1 MNNSANTWTIPSTEH
16 IIQEISNWPSG
27 LIVLFSLTMVGAIEF
42 PFGEGVEALGI
53 RDVQERAPRR
63 KQPARAGIYML
74 VIDINCKWIIIN
86 DNSQDFRF
94 RTAYS
99 FIEMN
104 NKIYGTLPDSL
115 LLYRCWW
122 YTMLDAFE
130 CFMAEVLT
138 VFPANAVAI
147 NALPHPSHSIQ
158 SMDTHNSEGSPLPD
172 RCWSWWWMNINIF
185 LNKPHT
191 SLNVIYP
198 SIWYGLAGCTH
209 KHT

>member
-1 MNNSANTWTIPSTEH
+1 
-16 IIQEISNWPSG
+16 
-27 LIVLFSLTMVGAIEF
+27 MVGAIEP

-115 LLYRCWW
+115 LLYRC
-122 YTMLDAFE
+122 
-130 CFMAEVLT
+130 
-138 VFPANAVAI
+138 
-147 NALPHPSHSIQ
+147 
-158 SMDTHNSEGSPLPD
+158 
-172 RCWSWWWMNINIF
+172 
-185 LNKPHT
+185 
-191 SLNVIYP
+191 
-198 SIWYGLAGCTH
+198 
-209 KHT
+209 